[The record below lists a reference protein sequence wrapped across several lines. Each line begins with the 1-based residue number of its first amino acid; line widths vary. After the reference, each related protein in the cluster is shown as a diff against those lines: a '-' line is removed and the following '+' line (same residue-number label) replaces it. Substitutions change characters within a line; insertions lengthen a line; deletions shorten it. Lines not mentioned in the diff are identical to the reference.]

1 MKDFESLK
9 FQINELVNK
18 EIEVLNL
25 KVYQINNLK
34 EFENDMI
41 QILVE
46 DSLQANK
53 PLDFDIL
60 IKANDLVS
68 NKIDQLIKTKDKYL
82 LEISSSGI
90 EKQIR
95 NQEELLKAL
104 EQWVYVQL
112 NNEIKKIKEFE
123 GYVTK
128 YNDQTNT
135 FTFSFFIKGQK
146 KNLDVKFDDI
156 KFIRYAVRF

>member
-1 MKDFESLK
+1 MKDFESIK

-18 EIEVLNL
+18 ELEVLNL
-25 KVYQINNLK
+25 KVYEINNLK

-46 DSLQANK
+46 DALQANK

-68 NKIDQLIKTKDKYL
+68 NKIDQIIKTNQKYL

-95 NQEELLKAL
+95 SQEELIKAL
-104 EQWVYVQL
+104 DQWVYVQL
-112 NNEIKKIKEFE
+112 NNEIKKVKEFE
-123 GYVTK
+123 GYLTK
-128 YNDQTNT
+128 YNNDTD
-135 FTFSFFIKGQK
+135 TFSFLFFIKGQK
-146 KNLDVKFDDI
+146 KTLDVMWKNI

>member
-1 MKDFESLK
+1 MKDFESIK

-18 EIEVLNL
+18 ELEVLNL
-25 KVYQINNLK
+25 KVYEINNLK

-46 DSLQANK
+46 DALQANK

-95 NQEELLKAL
+95 NKEELIKAL
-104 EQWVYVQL
+104 DQWVYVQL

-128 YNDQTNT
+128 YNNDTDT
-135 FTFSFFIKGQK
+135 FSFSFFIKGQK
-146 KNLDVKFDDI
+146 KKLDLKWDNI
-156 KFIRYAVRF
+156 QFIRYAIRF

>member
-18 EIEVLNL
+18 ELEVLNL

-95 NQEELLKAL
+95 SQEELLKAL

-112 NNEIKKIKEFE
+112 NNEIHKVKEFE

-128 YNDQTNT
+128 FND
-135 FTFSFFIKGQK
+135 
-146 KNLDVKFDDI
+146 
-156 KFIRYAVRF
+156 

>member
-1 MKDFESLK
+1 MKDFESIK

-18 EIEVLNL
+18 ELEVLNL
-25 KVYQINNLK
+25 KVYEINNLK

-46 DSLQANK
+46 DALQANK

-95 NQEELLKAL
+95 NKEELIKAL
-104 EQWVYVQL
+104 DQWVYAQL

-128 YNDQTNT
+128 YNNDTDT
-135 FTFSFFIKGQK
+135 FSFSFFIKGQK
-146 KNLDVKFDDI
+146 KKLDLKWDDI
-156 KFIRYAVRF
+156 QFIRYAIRF

>member
-1 MKDFESLK
+1 MKDFESIK

-18 EIEVLNL
+18 ELEVLNL
-25 KVYQINNLK
+25 KVYEINNLK

-46 DSLQANK
+46 DALQANK

-68 NKIDQLIKTKDKYL
+68 NKIDQIIKTNQKYL

-95 NQEELLKAL
+95 SQEELIKAL
-104 EQWVYVQL
+104 DQWVYVQL
-112 NNEIKKIKEFE
+112 NNEIKKVKEFE

-128 YNDQTNT
+128 YNNDTNT
-135 FTFSFFIKGQK
+135 FSFLFFIKGQK
-146 KNLDVKFDDI
+146 KTLEVMWNNI

>member
-1 MKDFESLK
+1 MKDFESIK

-18 EIEVLNL
+18 ELEVLNL
-25 KVYQINNLK
+25 KVYEINNLK

-46 DSLQANK
+46 DALQANK

-95 NQEELLKAL
+95 NKEELIKAL
-104 EQWVYVQL
+104 DQWVYVQL

-128 YNDQTNT
+128 YNNDTDT
-135 FTFSFFIKGQK
+135 FSFSFFIKGQK
-146 KNLDVKFDDI
+146 KKLDLKWDDI
-156 KFIRYAVRF
+156 QFIRYAIRF